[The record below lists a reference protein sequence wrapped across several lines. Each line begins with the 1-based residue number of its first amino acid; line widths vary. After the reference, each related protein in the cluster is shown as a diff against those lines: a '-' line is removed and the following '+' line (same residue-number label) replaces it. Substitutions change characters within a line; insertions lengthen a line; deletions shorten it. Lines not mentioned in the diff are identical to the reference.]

1 MLYSQFKSSLNE
13 TDGDVIIWNQFINDK
28 NPEHIF
34 HCHSPVLHVSYVEFN
49 PNLILGSTYSGQIV
63 MWDNRVK
70 TPLPVQCSKLNSKA
84 HTQPVYCLRS
94 IGNDNNI
101 ISVSL
106 DGKLC
111 SWNLDMLSMPLD
123 IIQLQCDVSEK
134 VKKPIA
140 VTCMDFPANGVNNLV
155 LGGEDGYVYSG
166 KISYFITILSY

>member
-1 MLYSQFKSSLNE
+1 M
-13 TDGDVIIWNQFINDK
+13 DVIIWNQFINDK
-28 NPEHIF
+28 IPEHTL
-34 HCHSPVLHVSYVEFN
+34 HCHSPVLHVNYVEFN

-123 IIQLQCDVSEK
+123 VIQLQCDVSDK
-134 VKKPIA
+134 LKKQIA
-140 VTCMDFPANGVNNLV
+140 VTCMDFPANSVNNLV
-155 LGGEDGYVYSG
+155 LGGEDGFVYSG
-166 KISYFITILSY
+166 KISYFIRILLY